1 MTGPNLHPAPTKE
14 TAPAEG
20 VDGGGE
26 QEKDCAAHFDGHAPA
41 SQVDDGKAFATL
53 AARAARAGCGL
64 YALASGN
71 YLLTRWQMVRELPD
85 LRAVGQLLDA
95 MGVRA

>member
-1 MTGPNLHPAPTKE
+1 VTGPDLQAAPTKE
-14 TAPAEG
+14 GAQTAGSLGAEG
-20 VDGGGE
+20 TF
-26 QEKDCAAHFDGHAPA
+26 AAVHFDRQPDDA
-41 SQVDDGKAFATL
+41 QVNGKAFATL